1 MCLGREA
8 WGWAGWCLNPG
19 SLGYLKYRGGAIGG
33 QWEENSLELG
43 MPSRAETAGPARRHK
58 EVGRVRAKMQHPCA
72 MPCFQPAHPSAEGR
86 VAGLKALRTAG
97 VGDPGLWPAPRQSP
111 HERQETVPAQRWAR
125 LLLGFPDLC
134 TSSSISPTPTP
145 RWLAGSPM
153 ETVCLMRRYP
163 WKQPLLWSLRQPLCA
178 GAGTLT
184 A

>member
-1 MCLGREA
+1 MGPREGGGKRTC
-8 WGWAGWCLNPG
+8 WNWECHPG
-19 SLGYLKYRGGAIGG
+19 LRQLVLQEGTRRL
-33 QWEENSLELG
+33 
-43 MPSRAETAGPARRHK
+43 AGPGLRRSIHAPFP
-58 EVGRVRAKMQHPCA
+58 VSS
-72 MPCFQPAHPSAEGR
+72 QPNPSAEGS

-97 VGDPGLWPAPRQSP
+97 VGDPGVWPAPRRGP
-111 HERQETVPAQRWAR
+111 REWQEAVPAQKWAR

-134 TSSSISPTPTP
+134 TSPSTSPTPTR